1 MRKPLA
7 AGMAAAIVCLALM
20 APAAAA
26 KERLLTLYSPK
37 IDSLPYVHDTH
48 NVALSA
54 DGSAA
59 PAKPGY
65 ILGFKEMALVDSKD
79 PDAKPLPV
87 AKMMVHHFLYFA
99 PGRVNDSVPG
109 TCFNGLGFITG
120 RGEEHPSGKFGQLFP
135 PVFRDRYGIENRL
148 ANGAA
153 PTWRLTAM
161 VMNHYQRVK
170 KFYVRTKI
178 WYTTDQRTPLYP

>member
-7 AGMAAAIVCLALM
+7 AGMAAAIVGLALM

-26 KERLLTLYSPK
+26 EERLLTLYSPK

-65 ILGFKEMALVDSKD
+65 ILGWKETALVDSKD
-79 PDAKPLPV
+79 PDAKPLPI

-99 PGRVNDSVPG
+99 PGRVDDAAG
-109 TCFNGLGFITG
+109 GCWHGFGFIGG
-120 RGEEHPSGKFGQLFP
+120 RGEEHPLGRTVKQIP
-135 PVFRDRYGIENRL
+135 RAVRDRY
-148 ANGAA
+148 
-153 PTWRLTAM
+153 
-161 VMNHYQRVK
+161 
-170 KFYVRTKI
+170 
-178 WYTTDQRTPLYP
+178 